1 MTDRELLIQRAR
13 EAAARAHM
21 PYSHFRVGAALKAD
35 DRIFTGANIE
45 ISSYGLS
52 LCAERSALSAAISAG
67 ARPITQIAVACIDAR
82 PEAGLQ
88 ERVPC
93 GACRQWIADLAPE
106 AIIYIDGAE
115 RDFHLSDLLPNA
127 FGLERR
133 EG

>member
-1 MTDRELLIQRAR
+1 MSDRELLLQHAR
-13 EAAARAHM
+13 EAATRAHA
-21 PYSHFRVGAALKAD
+21 PYSHFRVGAALKAGE
-35 DRIFTGANIE
+35 RIFTGANIE

-52 LCAERSALSAAISAG
+52 LCAERSALSAAVSAG
-67 ARPITQIAVACIDAR
+67 ARPITEIAVACIDAR

-106 AIIYIDGAE
+106 AVIYIDGTD
-115 RDFHLSDLLPNA
+115 RDFHLDDLLPNA